1 VKDNNLLGKFELS
14 RIHPASR
21 SVPNIEVTFDLDAD
35 GIPNVKNT
43 NNSNHITITNGG
55 RLPKELIERM
65 VQEAE
70 DKAASA
76 CMLVKNN
83 PESYACYLCGTM
95 ATLRSTRP
103 FHGSI
108 TCLEITSADPAFEDD
123 DLKI

>member
-1 VKDNNLLGKFELS
+1 MKDNNLLGKFELS

-70 DKAASA
+70 DKATSA

-95 ATLRSTRP
+95 ATLEDAINKTISRLDSLLGNHVSRSCVRRRR
-103 FHGSI
+103 F
-108 TCLEITSADPAFEDD
+108 
-123 DLKI
+123 